1 MEKVKNKGGRPTK
14 YTQWIA
20 KGICL
25 RMMDGQSLRSICE
38 LPQYPARRTVLYWLS
53 SKEEFLRQYT
63 QAREI
68 QQELLYEEMFE
79 IADDA
84 RNDWMER
91 EDGKGAQVNS
101 ENINR
106 SRLRIDTRKWA
117 MERMANKRYGNKQ
130 QVDNNVKHSFDHLT
144 DDEIQARLAQL
155 QGGTK

>member
-1 MEKVKNKGGRPTK
+1 MGRPTK

-20 KGICL
+20 RGICL

-84 RNDWMER
+84 RNDWMIKQSKSGE
-91 EDGKGAQVNS
+91 EYEAPNM

-130 QVDNNVKHSFDHLT
+130 QIDNNVKHSFDHLT
-144 DDEIQARLAQL
+144 DEELKSRLLQL
-155 QGGTK
+155 QDNLK

>member
-1 MEKVKNKGGRPTK
+1 MGRPTK

-20 KGICL
+20 RGICL

-84 RNDWMER
+84 RNDWMIKQSKNGE
-91 EDGKGAQVNS
+91 EYEAPNM

-130 QVDNNVKHSFDHLT
+130 QIDNNVKHSFNHLT
-144 DDEIQARLAQL
+144 DEELKSRLSQL
-155 QGGTK
+155 QDNLK